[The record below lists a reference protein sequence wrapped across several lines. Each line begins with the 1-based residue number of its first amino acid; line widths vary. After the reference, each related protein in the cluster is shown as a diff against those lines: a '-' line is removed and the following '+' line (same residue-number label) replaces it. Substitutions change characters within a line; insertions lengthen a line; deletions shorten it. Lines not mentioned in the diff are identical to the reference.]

1 MTTRLLAVAA
11 LVALAALLPGSAQ
24 PRAQQAPQSTLL
36 ATVGPGFEIALTS
49 QEGQPVTS
57 LREGTYTIRVSDR
70 AATHNFHLFGPGV
83 DQMTAVPEA
92 TETTWTV
99 NLRAGGYAFV
109 CDPHARAM
117 KGTFAVEAAPRP
129 ARVTAP
135 MDTRQTVGLRTRV
148 RGASGMFAGTL
159 ERSGAAG
166 TLTWRMTL
174 RRLSG
179 RALSAHIHFGRPGR
193 SGGIA
198 APLCAPC
205 RASAAGRTALSA
217 RALRAL
223 RTGAAYVNVH
233 TRRNPAGEI
242 RGQLVVA
249 S

>member
-11 LVALAALLPGSAQ
+11 LAALAALLPGSAQ
-24 PRAQQAPQSTLL
+24 PGAQQAPQSTLL

-70 AATHNFHLFGPGV
+70 AAIHNFHLFGPGV
-83 DQMTAVPEA
+83 DQMTAVPET

-99 NLRAGGYAFV
+99 NLRPGGYAFV
-109 CDPHARAM
+109 CDPHPRTM

-129 ARVTAP
+129 ARVSAP
-135 MDTRQTVGLRTRV
+135 MDTRQTVGLRTPV

-159 ERSGAAG
+159 ERSGAD

-205 RASAAGRTALSA
+205 RASAAGRTALSP

-223 RTGAAYVNVH
+223 RSGAAYVNVH

-242 RGQLVVA
+242 RGQLVVE